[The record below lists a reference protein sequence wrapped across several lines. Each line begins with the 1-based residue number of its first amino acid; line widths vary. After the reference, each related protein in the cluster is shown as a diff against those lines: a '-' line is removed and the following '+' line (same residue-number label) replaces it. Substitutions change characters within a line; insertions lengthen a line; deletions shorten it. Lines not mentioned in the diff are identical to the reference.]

1 MTICVWNAMIVG
13 SHARVAHVERSCH
26 RVCDNVCVYVRAC
39 LRSRVRGHCVCEGS
53 TGVPAPEATLPHT
66 PFRVTLSSL
75 TF

>member
-39 LRSRVRGHCVCEGS
+39 EISSERSLCV
-53 TGVPAPEATLPHT
+53 
-66 PFRVTLSSL
+66 
-75 TF
+75 